1 MTTTRTEWSIKVTEL
16 NGDSYVVYPIMGGPL
31 DLTMMRL
38 RDLQDGE
45 SPQTYTLVK
54 REITIG
60 EWQEEHE

>member
-38 RDLQDGE
+38 
-45 SPQTYTLVK
+45 
-54 REITIG
+54 
-60 EWQEEHE
+60 